1 MALNG
6 LIKHAARDPKQ
17 CARARRNAQ
26 QMSTAPPALNP
37 TTGQITVESFLSSA
51 QPAYGNR
58 GRIVWLYDAGQLV
71 LDTGSGWTL
80 IGP

>member
-17 CARARRNAQ
+17 CARARRNAA

-37 TTGQITVESFLSSA
+37 TTGQITVESFHSTA

-58 GRIVWLYDAGQLV
+58 GRLVWLYDSGQLHM
-71 LDTGSGWTL
+71 DTGSGWSL
-80 IGP
+80 IS

>member
-6 LIKHAARDPKQ
+6 LIRNAARDPKQ

-37 TTGQITVESFLSSA
+37 TTGQITVESFPLNL
-51 QPAYGNR
+51 PAYGNK
-58 GRIVWLYDAGQLV
+58 GRLVWLSGPGQLQ

-80 IGP
+80 IN